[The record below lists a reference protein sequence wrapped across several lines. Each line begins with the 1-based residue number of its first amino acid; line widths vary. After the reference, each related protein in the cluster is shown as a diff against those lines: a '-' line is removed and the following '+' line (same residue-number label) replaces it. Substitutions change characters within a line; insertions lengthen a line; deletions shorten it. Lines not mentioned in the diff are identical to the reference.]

1 MPRSKAKSANSV
13 GQVIRQV
20 GRLALPV
27 VEEMGRDLV
36 QETIGTLSKRKGK
49 EKSKKLRARQAPPR
63 SRERSMSAALATSTV
78 ASGSTIHE
86 GRTKGDVTMFDGSV
100 LVGHLVLL
108 ADFASDSV
116 RINPTNAR
124 LFPQLAEVGKL
135 FTEYRFESLN
145 FVFTNPGLPT
155 TREGQFVAGISYDSD
170 AVNPDS
176 IEVIFNRD
184 DSVKGPL
191 WLARTVLKC
200 TQLPKSWNLI
210 SNDLAPGSRRGV
222 DIGWLLLGTTPL
234 SGSAVDNAS
243 EITVEYRVS
252 LRGRRPDPTL
262 SGPTCKSA
270 VVLMGETNGSYATG
284 VTTYP
289 TWMSPLPGPF
299 EVLHEDF
306 TTVPLAGFYLPKA
319 QWKLSFNM
327 RFNFTV
333 APLIDYSIAI
343 VIRRNNVVG
352 SIVSTHNFP
361 YPAGTTAGNITGFS
375 IVSSEGYSLP
385 PDADDAN
392 SVFAL
397 SVLQASGQSMLL
409 YGYTDQ
415 YRRVLMAEEL

>member
-1 MPRSKAKSANSV
+1 
-13 GQVIRQV
+13 V

-36 QETIGTLSKRKGK
+36 QETIGTLSKRTGKGK
-49 EKSKKLRARQAPPR
+49 TKKLRARQAPPR

-86 GRTKGDVTMFDGSV
+86 GKTKGDVTMFEGSV

-108 ADFASDSV
+108 ADFSSDSV
-116 RINPTNAR
+116 RINPTNSR

-155 TREGQFVAGISYDSD
+155 TKEGQFVAGISYDSD

-176 IEVIFNRD
+176 IEAIFNRD

-200 TQLPKSWNLI
+200 TQLPKTWNLI
-210 SNDLAPGSRRGV
+210 SNDVAPGSRRGV
-222 DIGWLLLGTTPL
+222 DLGWLLLGTTPL
-234 SGSAVDNAS
+234 SGVAVDNAS
-243 EITVEYRVS
+243 EITVEYRVL

-262 SGPTCKSA
+262 SGPRCKSA
-270 VVLMGETNGSYATG
+270 IVLMGETNGSYASG
-284 VTTYP
+284 VTIYP
-289 TWMSPLPGPF
+289 PWMTPLPGPY
-299 EVLHEDF
+299 EVLIDEF
-306 TTVPLAGFYLPKA
+306 SSFPSAGVYLPKA

-327 RFNFTV
+327 RFSFTV
-333 APLIDYSIAI
+333 APLIDYSITI
-343 VIRRNNVVG
+343 VIRRNNVTG
-352 SIVSTHNFP
+352 SVVSLHNFP
-361 YPAGTTAGNITGFS
+361 YPAGTSSGNITGFT
-375 IVSSEGYSLP
+375 IASSEGYSLP
-385 PDADDAN
+385 PNADDAN
-392 SVFAL
+392 SAFGL
-397 SVLQASGQSMLL
+397 TVLQTSGQSMLL

-415 YRRVLMAEEL
+415 FRRVFLAEEI

>member
-1 MPRSKAKSANSV
+1 
-13 GQVIRQV
+13 
-20 GRLALPV
+20 
-27 VEEMGRDLV
+27 
-36 QETIGTLSKRKGK
+36 
-49 EKSKKLRARQAPPR
+49 
-63 SRERSMSAALATSTV
+63 
-78 ASGSTIHE
+78 
-86 GRTKGDVTMFDGSV
+86 
-100 LVGHLVLL
+100 
-108 ADFASDSV
+108 
-116 RINPTNAR
+116 
-124 LFPQLAEVGKL
+124 
-135 FTEYRFESLN
+135 
-145 FVFTNPGLPT
+145 
-155 TREGQFVAGISYDSD
+155 
-170 AVNPDS
+170 
-176 IEVIFNRD
+176 
-184 DSVKGPL
+184 
-191 WLARTVLKC
+191 
-200 TQLPKSWNLI
+200 
-210 SNDLAPGSRRGV
+210 
-222 DIGWLLLGTTPL
+222 
-234 SGSAVDNAS
+234 
-243 EITVEYRVS
+243 
-252 LRGRRPDPTL
+252 
-262 SGPTCKSA
+262 
-270 VVLMGETNGSYATG
+270 
-284 VTTYP
+284 
-289 TWMSPLPGPF
+289 MSPLPGPF